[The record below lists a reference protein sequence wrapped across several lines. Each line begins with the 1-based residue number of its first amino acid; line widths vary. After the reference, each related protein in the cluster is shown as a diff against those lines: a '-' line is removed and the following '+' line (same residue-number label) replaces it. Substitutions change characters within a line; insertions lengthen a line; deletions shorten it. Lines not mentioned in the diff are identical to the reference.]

1 MKNKTKKINL
11 ILNILMY
18 VFLGCS
24 LILLVVTISL
34 KKNTNEA
41 ITLFGYQ
48 TRLVVSESMEKCES
62 TYDSISKYKIKDIP
76 LGSLLL
82 IKTVPK
88 EKEEF
93 YKDIKIGDVLT
104 FKYIIGT
111 KQETITHRVVN
122 IDKSDN
128 LIIELR
134 GDNETSNHQTN
145 ITSQFVNVYEENSPN
160 FIIGKVV
167 GKSYLLGILLY
178 SLKQPIGM
186 ALIIIV
192 PSIIIMIVEI
202 TKIINY
208 IYSQKKKKTEDEL
221 FNHKK
226 ELEELKQ
233 KLKSLEN
240 KNEGGKCV

>member
-240 KNEGGKCV
+240 RNEGGKCV

>member
-240 KNEGGKCV
+240 EGGKCV